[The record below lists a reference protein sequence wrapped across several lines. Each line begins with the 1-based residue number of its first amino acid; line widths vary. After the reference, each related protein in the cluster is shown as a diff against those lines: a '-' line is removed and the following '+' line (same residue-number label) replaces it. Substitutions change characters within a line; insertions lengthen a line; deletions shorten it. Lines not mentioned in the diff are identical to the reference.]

1 MTLHAPQA
9 PCFDAEL
16 IRRYDV
22 VGPRYTSYPTAPQFH
37 AGFGEAALR
46 AEAHASNDDPIPRDL
61 SVYVHVPFCL
71 SPCFYCGCTRLITR
85 DHAKGEQYLQHL
97 YAEI

>member
-1 MTLHAPQA
+1 MKLCRHSANLIQIKTCARRPRQTAAMTLHAPQA

-37 AGFGEAALR
+37 ADFGEAALR
-46 AEAHASNDDPIPRDL
+46 AE
-61 SVYVHVPFCL
+61 
-71 SPCFYCGCTRLITR
+71 
-85 DHAKGEQYLQHL
+85 
-97 YAEI
+97 